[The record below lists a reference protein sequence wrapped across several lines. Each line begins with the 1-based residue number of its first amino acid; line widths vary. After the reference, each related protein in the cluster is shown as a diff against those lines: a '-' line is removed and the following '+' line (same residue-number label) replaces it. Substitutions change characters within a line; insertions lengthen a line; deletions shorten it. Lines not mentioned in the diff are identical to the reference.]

1 MGALLPF
8 PPLLLLPLLLASCL
22 CSRSFSLR
30 TRSKSVEC
38 ATLAFVRRFTIWTCS
53 FTSLNNFCLVSP
65 VIPVMP
71 VMPVSSDVD
80 RAQAWMGSG
89 RGYASRWWWAYP
101 KLTLLLWLLVCW
113 RAVADTC
120 SDASSS
126 SEDELTGTVDAMDGM
141 REEKR
146 WSPEEAVGAGGSRH
160 M

>member
-8 PPLLLLPLLLASCL
+8 PPLLPPPLLLASCL
-22 CSRSFSLR
+22 WSRSFSLL
-30 TRSKSVEC
+30 TRSNSAEC
-38 ATLAFVRRFTIWTCS
+38 ATLAFVRLFTIFTCS
-53 FTSLNNFCLVSP
+53 LTTLNSFCLVSP

-71 VMPVSSDVD
+71 VSSDVD
-80 RAQAWMGSG
+80 RAQTWMGSG

-101 KLTLLLWLLVCW
+101 KLTLLLWLLV
-113 RAVADTC
+113 ADTC

-126 SEDELTGTVDAMDGM
+126 SEDELLTGTVDAMDGM

-146 WSPEEAVGAGGSRH
+146 WSPEEAMGAGGSRY

>member
-1 MGALLPF
+1 M
-8 PPLLLLPLLLASCL
+8 
-22 CSRSFSLR
+22 
-30 TRSKSVEC
+30 
-38 ATLAFVRRFTIWTCS
+38 AFVRLFTIFTCS
-53 FTSLNNFCLVSP
+53 LTTLNNFCLVSP
-65 VIPVMP
+65 VIPVIP

-101 KLTLLLWLLVCW
+101 KLTLLLWLLV
-113 RAVADTC
+113 ADTC

-126 SEDELTGTVDAMDGM
+126 SEDELLTGMVDAMDGM

-146 WSPEEAVGAGGSRH
+146 WSPEEAVGAGGSRY